1 MSKFRQMARN
11 LQGQASKFID
21 GISYFR
27 RGDYVVIICRV
38 SHRNQ
43 KKNLVAQANN
53 LREVAQKLGLIV
65 IDVVEYI
72 GPGNDPSWLASIA
85 ENAKQHDAILFAE
98 STDRFIRSPHYTKFN
113 QDEQARYSELQDLY
127 LYTKGTELVT
137 HLYPDAKL
145 NEVKAY
151 QCERGM
157 NTKQNA
163 SEIKPISDEQ
173 KLLKEAISKVRKSL
187 PIQRGAGSNKYETSK
202 QTI

>member
-72 GPGNDPSWLASIA
+72 GPGNDP
-85 ENAKQHDAILFAE
+85 E